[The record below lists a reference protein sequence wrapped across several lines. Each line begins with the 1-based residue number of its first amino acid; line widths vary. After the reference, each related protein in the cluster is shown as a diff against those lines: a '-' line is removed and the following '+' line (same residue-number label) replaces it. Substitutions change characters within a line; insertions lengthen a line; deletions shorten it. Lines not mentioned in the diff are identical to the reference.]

1 MLVIA
6 IGVIVNAITVHATQ
20 TYVLVIQ
27 NVIVN
32 AIIVV
37 VMIIVL
43 MHVRVQADQITTV
56 MLPIVN

>member
-37 VMIIVL
+37 VIIIVL
-43 MHVRVQADQITTV
+43 MEVATITTTV

>member
-37 VMIIVL
+37 VILINVSV
-43 MHVRVQADQITTV
+43 HTCTPV

>member
-37 VMIIVL
+37 VIIIVL
-43 MHVRVQADQITTV
+43 IILRVQTTTV

>member
-37 VMIIVL
+37 VIIIIVPVTD
-43 MHVRVQADQITTV
+43 HITTV